1 MGATGGLIM
10 GMMTRT
16 SRGHTGRALQVDK
29 LEVVAYVLVMLAAVL
44 RVLLPMLMPAWY
56 AYALMASATAWSAAF
71 LIFLW
76 RYAPWLVATRTDGKD
91 G

>member
-1 MGATGGLIM
+1 M
-10 GMMTRT
+10 
-16 SRGHTGRALQVDK
+16 

-56 AYALMASATAWSAAF
+56 AYALVASAIAWSAAF

-76 RYAPWLVATRTDGKD
+76 RYSPWLVTTRTDGKD